1 MKWLDLLVKITGVIA
16 FICIIIDF
24 IQKRKK

>member
-1 MKWLDLLVKITGVIA
+1 MEWLDLLVKITGVIA

>member
-1 MKWLDLLVKITGVIA
+1 MEWLDLLVKITGVIA

-24 IQKRKK
+24 FQKRKK

>member
-1 MKWLDLLVKITGVIA
+1 MEWLDLLVKITGVIA

-24 IQKRKK
+24 IQKKKK